1 MSRKPTLD
9 LTDDLRA
16 IQQAAA
22 DYRAA
27 VARPVLAFNTGRMYS
42 PAGQRIAA
50 TKLDDGRVVFV
61 DIDRNLAYVILGEPE
76 LTQFDV
82 MYAYDR
88 NMGADVYIA
97 MPDAIERERVLSQL
111 RAAAENVRT
120 WQAARWVRS

>member
-27 VARPVLAFNTGRMYS
+27 VARPVLAFNTGRMYGA
-42 PAGQRIAA
+42 AGQRIAA
-50 TKLDDGRVVFV
+50 TRLDDGRVAFV
-61 DIDRNLAYVILGEPE
+61 DVDRDLAYVILGEPE

-82 MYAYDR
+82 MFAYDR

-97 MPDAIERERVLSQL
+97 IPDFDERERVLSQL
-111 RAAAENVRT
+111 RD
-120 WQAARWVRS
+120 AARAVPAVRS